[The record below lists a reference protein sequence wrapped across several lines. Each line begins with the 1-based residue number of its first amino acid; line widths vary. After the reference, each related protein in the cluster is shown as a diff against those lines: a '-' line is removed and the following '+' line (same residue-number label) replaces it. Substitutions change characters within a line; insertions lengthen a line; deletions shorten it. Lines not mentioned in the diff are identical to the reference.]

1 MTTNSYI
8 PRSIIKVH
16 DGVKYK
22 YTLTQVKP
30 SCGEATQI
38 KSSDNEALFEKIV
51 KKYFVFGADKQC
63 LRVNIQQLLRCNSQ
77 IDEDIQAVGF
87 DCVSDTLDSCPRY
100 RAFIRYIL
108 QLKGVELAALEN
120 PPVWG
125 EGFKG
130 IGLR

>member
-38 KSSDNEALFEKIV
+38 KLSDNEALFEKIIE
-51 KKYFVFGADKQC
+51 KYFVFGADERC
-63 LRVNIQQLLRCNSQ
+63 LRVHIQQLLRGHSQ

-87 DCVSDTLDSCPRY
+87 DVKSDTMDLCPKY
-100 RAFIRYIL
+100 RAFIRYL
-108 QLKGVELAALEN
+108 LHLKGVEGTILEN
-120 PPVWG
+120 PPAWG
-125 EGFKG
+125 VGFKG
-130 IGLR
+130 IGIR